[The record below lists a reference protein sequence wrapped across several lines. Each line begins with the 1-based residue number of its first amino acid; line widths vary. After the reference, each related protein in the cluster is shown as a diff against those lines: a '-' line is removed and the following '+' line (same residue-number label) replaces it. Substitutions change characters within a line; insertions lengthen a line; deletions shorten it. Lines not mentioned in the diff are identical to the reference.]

1 MFKDKTTGEFIKEL
15 DDDIWG
21 NAFKSNDIFE
31 VLDNPKRRFLQTFEG
46 LENAAKLRN
55 VKLYD
60 YLLQIHLMRIPVL

>member
-31 VLDNPKRRFLQTFEG
+31 VLDNPKKIFTDFW
-46 LENAAKLRN
+46 
-55 VKLYD
+55 
-60 YLLQIHLMRIPVL
+60 RIRKCSKIKKC